1 MNRCGSI
8 MMFFFHCPSLIV
20 AQSMN
25 TSLPLYALGGAICF
39 CLLSAIATKY
49 RGEDVVSRN
58 LIRDSAAGALFT
70 AFVLFLVPDMF
81 PPIVLDNA
89 IKMTGGALAAVA
101 AATSSINNGNSDS
114 SNGGL
119 ESNVIKYDDYDLQ
132 VGYPKKR
139 AI

>member
-1 MNRCGSI
+1 
-8 MMFFFHCPSLIV
+8 MFFFHCASLNV

-25 TSLPLYALGGAICF
+25 TSLPLYALGGAVCF

-49 RGEDVVSRN
+49 RGEDIVSKN

-81 PPIVLDNA
+81 PPVALGDAIST
-89 IKMTGGALAAVA
+89 IKMTGGALATVA
-101 AATSSINNGNSDS
+101 AATTTNKSDEHDS
-114 SNGGL
+114 VDSNI
-119 ESNVIKYDDYDLQ
+119 IKYDDYDLQ

-139 AI
+139 NL